1 MCKNIM
7 LARIKLEIVKLKKAS
22 ILLIYKLQI
31 RRCINLIQLTTW
43 FTPPMVNFFFDII
56 FTANLS
62 QVPLENA
69 TFTSPHAPLLNRD
82 IKRSHVCRFLVQTT
96 LSWPH
101 YSIVDS

>member
-1 MCKNIM
+1 M
-7 LARIKLEIVKLKKAS
+7 LARIKLEIVKLKNLS
-22 ILLIYKLQI
+22 MLLKLQI
-31 RRCINLIQLTTW
+31 CRCINLIQLTTW

-82 IKRSHVCRFLVQTT
+82 IKRSHACRFLDQTT